1 MSEGE
6 KVDRLFLR
14 SNCVECGKV
23 RGLVDFG
30 AVVDDGFRGTHDE
43 ELRVYTALSTNA
55 AEELLNLFGLDGKTM
70 PVIVTHDGAVIEK
83 AKNVIM
89 HLRRAGMVKE

>member
-1 MSEGE
+1 MLDE

-23 RGLVDFG
+23 RAEVDFG
-30 AVVDDGFRGTHDE
+30 AVVDDEFRGRGGQ
-43 ELRVYTALSTNA
+43 ELRVFTALSEA
-55 AEELLNLFGLDGKTM
+55 AAGELLAKFGLGAQTM
-70 PVIVTHDGAVIEK
+70 PLVIAADGAVIEK

-89 HLRRAGMVKE
+89 HLRRGGMVEE